1 MTIGEVAER
10 TGFRTSALRY
20 YETTGLLEPA
30 ARVSGRRR
38 YDESAVDRLTVI
50 RFCQQL
56 DFTLDEIRVLLTEPR
71 GRGQKERWRA
81 LVDEKVA
88 ELDDTLA
95 RVRAMKKV
103 LLVSRDCD
111 CVDVQ
116 ECASVCS

>member
-1 MTIGEVAER
+1 MTIGEVAGR

-30 ARVSGRRR
+30 
-38 YDESAVDRLTVI
+38 VDRLTVI
-50 RFCQQL
+50 RFCRQL
-56 DFTLDEIRVLLTEPR
+56 DFTLDEIRMLLTEPR
-71 GRGQKERWRA
+71 GRRQKARWRE
-81 LVDEKVA
+81 LVDVKVV
-88 ELDDTLA
+88 ELDETLA

-116 ECASVCS
+116 ECAAACS

>member
-1 MTIGEVAER
+1 MTIGEVAGR

-30 ARVSGRRR
+30 LRVSGRRL
-38 YDESAVDRLTVI
+38 YDETAIDRLTVI
-50 RFCQQL
+50 RFCRQL
-56 DFTLDEIRVLLTEPR
+56 DFTLDEIRMLLTEPR
-71 GRGQKERWRA
+71 GRRQKARWRE
-81 LVDEKVA
+81 LVDVKVV
-88 ELDDTLA
+88 ELDETLA

-116 ECASVCS
+116 ECAAACS